1 MNNAQLIADNLQ
13 DALLE
18 LDSTLNFMRKARD
31 KMLAEE
37 YEPELKAAEV
47 EDLIGAVKVLRSSLV
62 QRYYEWDTYAR
73 NREDEN

>member
-18 LDSTLNFMRKARD
+18 LDSTLGRLFRARSL
-31 KMLAEE
+31 MLAEE

-47 EDLIGAVKVLRSSLV
+47 EDLIGAAKVLRQALTGKYS
-62 QRYYEWDTYAR
+62 QWDTYAR
-73 NREDEN
+73 NREND